1 MDYIKFVP
9 GLTER
14 YRSLGF
20 PNYNWSVYDSSA
32 FTPFKK
38 PLEESCITMIISS
51 GIYRD
56 DQEPFEPDGWP
67 VNEVGLRMIPKETD
81 VKRLNLRY
89 NYYDHRDAVK
99 DMNCVFHLE
108 RLRDLEEEGVIGRLA
123 PSMISLGMGR
133 TYRRS
138 LIFKVLVPKVTEVLR
153 EQGVDGVIVV
163 SS

>member
-1 MDYIKFVP
+1 MDYIRYVP
-9 GLTER
+9 NLTEK
-14 YRSLGF
+14 YKSLGF
-20 PNYNWSVYDSSA
+20 PEYDWSKHDTSPFVP
-32 FTPFKK
+32 FTK
-38 PLEESCITMIISS
+38 PLSESRISLVASS

-67 VNEVGLRMIPKETD
+67 VDEVGIRLIPKDTD
-81 VKRLNLRY
+81 GNRLELRY

-99 DMNCVFHLE
+99 DINCVYPVD
-108 RLRDLEEEGVIGRLA
+108 RLHEFEEEGFIGELA
-123 PSMISLGMGR
+123 PSLISLGMGR

-138 LIFKVLVPKVTEVLR
+138 LIRKQLIPKVSEILQ